1 MKILFINGLKFPSNL
16 NSYDK
21 IYCTNYLNYK
31 ILKDKVR
38 GVECLTSFKISNYH
52 RVKFHEQ
59 LKKNLILESK
69 KFDKRWVYLGKDY
82 MLWRFLNILYYKE
95 LIKKI
100 LLNSKNI
107 KITCT
112 SSKNKDLN
120 LAICSLNDAQKIGI
134 KYLNLDNLEQTSPH
148 KFGGHYDLID
158 SKYLSNKLI
167 IKILAYIYRL
177 FNISKGTYIKYPNL
191 KRFKNY
197 YRFSDFFSIS
207 LSLKSIIHKLKR
219 LIINKSKIDFLKKI
233 NLEEKKNFKKILF
246 DRVNWRDLSDYD
258 YKIINSIYNNL
269 SSKLQNF
276 KKIDKIYD
284 NYLIFFKNSQIKE
297 LVLDQDNSMRSK
309 LLIYT
314 LKKLKIK
321 SSFYF
326 HGYSDDKFWF
336 GKNFKKN
343 IYDIDKIYTWTLN
356 SKKKLTKKF
365 ENNVETFFHNKFKK
379 KKIIKKKFIINNK
392 SKILILG
399 SSWTNMSFSIKN
411 DCFER
416 TVIDSVTILNSL
428 GIKKIDVKIKPVDDF
443 FYKNYYSAIKIM
455 KLKLKL
461 KFNLINEY
469 LTEDFINNYDL
480 IITDKT
486 TGLFETFSS
495 KVPVVVYIGNFEES
509 NFISYKNLK
518 ICKSCHDLKESII
531 NINSVK
537 NSYYQKIYNRLIAN

>member
-379 KKIIKKKFIINNK
+379 KK
-392 SKILILG
+392 
-399 SSWTNMSFSIKN
+399 
-411 DCFER
+411 
-416 TVIDSVTILNSL
+416 
-428 GIKKIDVKIKPVDDF
+428 
-443 FYKNYYSAIKIM
+443 
-455 KLKLKL
+455 
-461 KFNLINEY
+461 
-469 LTEDFINNYDL
+469 
-480 IITDKT
+480 
-486 TGLFETFSS
+486 
-495 KVPVVVYIGNFEES
+495 
-509 NFISYKNLK
+509 
-518 ICKSCHDLKESII
+518 
-531 NINSVK
+531 
-537 NSYYQKIYNRLIAN
+537 